1 VKTFDVIRQDDF
13 MELDFENIRL
23 PGIWI
28 LLYQQHWYLVH
39 LFHDRKGRIL
49 ANLFDSYANN
59 PIEKYNLSIP
69 GVYKVRHNE
78 GVLQSNNSLL
88 CGVFC
93 LYTAYFLSR
102 GYSFP
107 QLSKRFSL
115 DTLRNEKK
123 WSHSTES
130 LVTLEGKN
138 PTLYFA
144 VLERKMDCKYNKY
157 WCQKLVIL

>member
-69 GVYKVRHNE
+69 GVYKVSHNE

-123 WSHSTES
+123 V
-130 LVTLEGKN
+130 VTFYGKFGN
-138 PTLYFA
+138 VRGKEPYPLFCCSRTQNGL
-144 VLERKMDCKYNKY
+144 
-157 WCQKLVIL
+157 